1 MSKQTLVV
9 NSAYLPITTVSSLR
23 AFVLVLIDKA
33 EAVHYYADDPIKAV
47 EREFLRPSVIRIPKY
62 IDINYGKLKL
72 TKYNILKRDGFT
84 CQYCGSKDR
93 GSLTIDHVLPRSRG
107 GRDSWTNVVAACWS
121 CNNKKGS
128 RTPEQAG
135 MRSVKAS
142 RPSYLYALGIN
153 NPPEDWKPYT
163 FIK

>member
-1 MSKQTLVV
+1 MAKQTLVL
-9 NSAYLPITTVSSLR
+9 NSAYLPITTVSTLR
-23 AFVLVLIDKA
+23 AFVLILIGKA
-33 EAVHYYADDPIKAV
+33 EPVHYYAEDPIKAV
-47 EREFLRPSVIRIPKY
+47 DKEFLRPSVVRISKY
-62 IDINYGKLKL
+62 VDINYGKLKL
-72 TKYNILKRDGFT
+72 TKYNVLKRDAFT

-93 GSLTIDHVLPRSRG
+93 GSLTIDHVVPRSRG
-107 GRDSWTNVVAACWS
+107 GKDSWTNVVTACWN

-135 MRSVKAS
+135 MKSVKAF

-163 FIK
+163 FTK